1 MNIKEN
7 EKMSNCYIFK
17 RKKNKKNRKNTE
29 KKKKGKKKKRLRN
42 SFKGRIMVL
51 GIIGAWFMLSKAF
64 GALMFAPF

>member
-17 RKKNKKNRKNTE
+17 KKKNKKKQE
-29 KKKKGKKKKRLRN
+29 KHRKKRLRN

>member
-1 MNIKEN
+1 
-7 EKMSNCYIFK
+7 MSNCYIFK
-17 RKKNKKNRKNTE
+17 RKKNKKKQEKHR
-29 KKKKGKKKKRLRN
+29 KKKKERKRKRLRN

>member
-1 MNIKEN
+1 MEKWVIATFLKE
-7 EKMSNCYIFK
+7 
-17 RKKNKKNRKNTE
+17 KKTGKTKKNRKN
-29 KKKKGKKKKRLRN
+29 KKKERKKRLRN